1 MSYWVKRIL
10 LRTGE
15 LVTERELRPDEN
27 LFDGRAPMAGDKL
40 IVACRGRTFEAKV
53 LVGRFAG
60 RPEPEANEI
69 YPIRVEEV

>member
-27 LFDGRAPMAGDKL
+27 LFDGRLLWRA
-40 IVACRGRTFEAKV
+40 IS
-53 LVGRFAG
+53 
-60 RPEPEANEI
+60 
-69 YPIRVEEV
+69 